1 MDKSEWDNLMDEF
14 RAQFAQRIIQSVW
27 MQDDGSLEIDAF
39 LGRAFSFSRV
49 TPDCSTYNVILAVLE
64 ELGCKMPPNRAWS
77 QPYEPPQ
84 NPEEY
89 ISPDSLERM
98 AFQIGLFKR
107 IEMLEDGSVI
117 CWGTNSK
124 GGDLDFPFSAGTP
137 HIAMLEKHIGPLKP
151 GQVFLFPK
159 REEAG
164 SPE

>member
-1 MDKSEWDNLMDEF
+1 MK
-14 RAQFAQRIIQSVW
+14 A
-27 MQDDGSLEIDAF
+27 DGRLDIDVF
-39 LGRAFSFSRV
+39 LGRGLSLSRV
-49 TPDCSTYNVILAVLE
+49 TPDCSTYKVILAVLE
-64 ELGCKMPPNRAWS
+64 ELGCKLHPNEGWS

-89 ISPDSLERM
+89 ITPDSLERM

-151 GQVFLFPK
+151 GQVFVFQ
-159 REEAG
+159 RSDETG
-164 SPE
+164 STRQSES